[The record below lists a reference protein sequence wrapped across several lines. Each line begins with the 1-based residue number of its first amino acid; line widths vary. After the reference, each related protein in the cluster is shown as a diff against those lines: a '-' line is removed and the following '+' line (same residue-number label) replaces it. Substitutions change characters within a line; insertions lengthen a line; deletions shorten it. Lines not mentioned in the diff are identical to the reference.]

1 MVYYLACACE
11 ALLMRREHRTAWKG
25 EIMKVIAFNGSP
37 RKDGNTNILISR
49 LLQELEREGIGIE
62 LVQVSEKKI
71 RGCIACFKCHENQNG
86 RCAVE
91 GDAANEYI
99 EKIINAQG
107 IVLGS
112 PVYFQDVTSEM
123 KALIDRAGFVGLANG
138 KMYRNKIGAS
148 IACFRRSGGMH
159 TVDAMNHFFLSN
171 EVIIAGRALGV
182 AKERG
187 DVEKDEEAMQTARTL
202 GQRMAWLLKRVAH

>member
-1 MVYYLACACE
+1 
-11 ALLMRREHRTAWKG
+11 
-25 EIMKVIAFNGSP
+25 MKVIAFNGSP
-37 RKDGNTNILISR
+37 RKDGNTNILINR
-49 LLQELEREGIGIE
+49 LLRELEREGIETE
-62 LVQVSEKKI
+62 LVQLSEKEI
-71 RGCIACFKCHENQNG
+71 RGCIACFKCRENLDQC
-86 RCAVE
+86 CAVKN
-91 GDAANEYI
+91 DAANEYI
-99 EKIINAQG
+99 GKIIKAQG

-123 KALIDRAGFVGLANG
+123 KALIDRAGFVGLGNE
-138 KMYRNKIGAS
+138 KMYRNKVGAS

-187 DVEKDEEAMQTARTL
+187 DVEKDEEGMQTASTL
-202 GQRMAWLLKRVAH
+202 GQRMAWLLKRLAH

>member
-1 MVYYLACACE
+1 
-11 ALLMRREHRTAWKG
+11 
-25 EIMKVIAFNGSP
+25 MKVIAFNGSP
-37 RKDGNTNILISR
+37 RKDGNTYILMKR
-49 LLQELEREGIGIE
+49 LLRELEHEGVETE
-62 LVQVSEKKI
+62 LVQLAEKEI
-71 RGCIACFKCHENQNG
+71 RGCIACFKCHEIQD
-86 RCAVE
+86 RSCAVKS
-91 GDAANEYI
+91 DAANEYI
-99 EKIINAQG
+99 EKILKAQG

-138 KMYRNKIGAS
+138 KMYRNKVGAS

-182 AKERG
+182 ARERG
-187 DVEKDEEAMQTARTL
+187 DVEKDEEGMQVATTL
-202 GQRMAWLLKRVAH
+202 GQRMTWLLKRLAH